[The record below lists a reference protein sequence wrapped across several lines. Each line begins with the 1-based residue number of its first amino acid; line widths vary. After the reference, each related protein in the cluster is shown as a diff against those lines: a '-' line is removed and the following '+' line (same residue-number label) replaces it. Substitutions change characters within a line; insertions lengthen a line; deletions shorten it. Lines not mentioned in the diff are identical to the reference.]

1 MYLIEGKKL
10 LDAQVF
16 NGRQKLLKLSSQT
29 SFFVDFWEFYFFS
42 HFHTHLDLKSIRCST
57 SFCRKNDSQFDR
69 KKELQA
75 MKDERE
81 WFFVCY
87 ILDIYY
93 SLNSIIHWIAW
104 THSKYMKWWSR
115 PFNKGEILA
124 PNRLSILSSYIEYN
138 RVVLKKI
145 IIKVDCC

>member
-1 MYLIEGKKL
+1 MAEIGKTI
-10 LDAQVF
+10 VTNF
-16 NGRQKLLKLSSQT
+16 
-29 SFFVDFWEFYFFS
+29 FFVDFWEFCFFS
-42 HFHTHLDLKSIRCST
+42 HFHTYLDLKSIRCST
-57 SFCRKNDSQFDR
+57 SCSCKHGSQFDR

-75 MKDERE
+75 MRDEKE

-93 SLNSIIHWIAW
+93 SFNSIIHCIAW

-124 PNRLSILSSYIEYN
+124 PNRLNILSSYIEYK
-138 RVVLKKI
+138 RVALKKI
-145 IIKVDCC
+145 IIKVTWC